1 MNGPRVVQVG
11 GLALTVIMLILLKV
25 GTRSQGLFIFWGA
38 LAVGGVGLFVLG
50 RKIDESGRR
59 RAREAERQARLGGG

>member
-1 MNGPRVVQVG
+1 MNGPRMVQVG
-11 GLALTVIMLILLKV
+11 GMALTLVMLILLRE
-25 GTRSQGLFIFWGA
+25 GTTSQGLFIFWGA

-59 RAREAERQARLGGG
+59 RAREAERQERLGGG